1 MSPRRPWRCPV
12 PRSLVAGR
20 RLGRRPS
27 EPPDPSTLQIQR
39 VLLATEG
46 RPIPESAIR
55 FAAGLKAPVRVLS
68 IARVH
73 GIKWAF
79 PNPWLMPSRQEWA
92 EQKAIVEQAV
102 KALERQGL
110 KANGHVI
117 GTRKATKSIL
127 GEASRHGCDA
137 IVMASDPPRNRFVA
151 DLLWS
156 QEPYRVR
163 RRARVPV
170 YLVPAT

>member
-1 MSPRRPWRCPV
+1 MR
-12 PRSLVAGR
+12 R
-20 RLGRRPS
+20 RLA
-27 EPPDPSTLQIQR
+27 EPPDPSTLEIRR
-39 VLLATEG
+39 VLLASEG
-46 RPIPESAIR
+46 RPIPKSAVR

-68 IARVH
+68 IARVY

-92 EQKAIVEQAV
+92 QQREIVEGVVKQLEREGV
-102 KALERQGL
+102 KAT
-110 KANGHVI
+110 GHVI

-127 GEASRHGCDA
+127 AEASRQGCDA
-137 IVMASDPPRNRFVA
+137 IVMAADPPRNRIVA
-151 DLLWS
+151 DMLWS
-156 QEPYRVR
+156 QEPQRVR